1 MFFNKSKSE
10 EPIKINKKVHIL
22 TLDSRWHELFKGKKS
37 RKISELEKKLNKLM
51 GEQGQ
56 LTNDLK
62 EYSLLKKKL
71 MSDIMDNMKDAFEEE
86 DNYAIKEMDKSKK
99 YINDIKSKLEKIEG
113 RIELVPEEIE
123 KINKEL
129 LGYSMQDCYMRMFS
143 TKSELDELEQWIEQV
158 RVELKDK
165 VVRKTVLKE
174 EYDKLYSYMHDLVG
188 YEIIEQY
195 DNRYLGAKK

>member
-1 MFFNKSKSE
+1 MFFYKSKSE

-143 TKSELDELEQWIEQV
+143 TKSEMDELEQWIEQI